1 VSIRVD
7 PRFFFE
13 RTAKSSQAMLTL
25 FLIGVAIAM
34 IYFAIVWAIS
44 VRINNYG
51 LLDVAWSYGV
61 AVLAPLFAL
70 ESPGPAFR
78 KWPVALIGMAWSLRL
93 GTYILLRVLRH
104 HPKEDARYQ
113 TLRKSWKGPAMF
125 LAFFELQAVMV
136 ALFALPFLYI
146 SFDIS
151 PALHHLT
158 VAGAALAVLSLC
170 GEATADLQMQH
181 FKADPANAGKV
192 CEAGLWRYSRHPN
205 YFFESLIWWA
215 FFIAALPSP
224 HGWITII
231 CPLLML
237 YFLFQVT
244 GIPLTE
250 EYSLKS
256 KGDLYRAYQR
266 TTSAFVP
273 WFRKT

>member
-1 VSIRVD
+1 
-7 PRFFFE
+7 
-13 RTAKSSQAMLTL
+13 MLTL
-25 FLIGVAIAM
+25 FLIGLAIALV
-34 IYFAIVWAIS
+34 YFAIVWAVS
-44 VRINNYG
+44 VKINNYG

-61 AVLAPLFAL
+61 AVLAPFFAL
-70 ESPGPAFR
+70 ESPGPAGR
-78 KWPVALIGMAWSLRL
+78 KWLLALIGVAWSLRL
-93 GTYILLRVLRH
+93 GTYILRRVLRH

-113 TLRKSWKGPAMF
+113 TLRDRWKGPAMF

-136 ALFALPFLYI
+136 AIFALPFLYV
-146 SFDIS
+146 SFDTS
-151 PALHHLT
+151 PTLHPLT
-158 VAGAALAVLSLC
+158 IAGAALALISLC
-170 GEATADLQMQH
+170 GEATADLQMQR
-181 FKADPANAGKV
+181 FKADHANDGKV

-224 HGWITII
+224 HGWVTIV